1 MIDNSI
7 FENKKA
13 AYFTLG
19 CKLNFAETSAIGKV
33 LEENGVRRA
42 RTGETADLCVVN
54 TCSVTELA
62 DKKCRQTIRK
72 IAKKHPGAFI
82 VVTGCYAQLKPEDVA
97 HIPDVDLVIGAEQK
111 LDIVKYLG
119 DMKKHEGEQGAI
131 ITKIGRAHV

>member
-54 TCSVTELA
+54 TFSVKELA
-62 DKKCRQTIRK
+62 DTNCGHTFR
-72 IAKKHPGAFI
+72 
-82 VVTGCYAQLKPEDVA
+82 
-97 HIPDVDLVIGAEQK
+97 
-111 LDIVKYLG
+111 
-119 DMKKHEGEQGAI
+119 
-131 ITKIGRAHV
+131 